1 VHFLI
6 TGHTGFKGSWLTEML
21 LQLGHVV
28 SGLSYETDPLSLYSV
43 TTNNQRLK
51 HDLEIDIRE
60 RSATQNAIQLV
71 SPDFV
76 IHFAAQA
83 LVRRSYAEPT
93 LTFDTN
99 VQGTMNVLLG
109 AEACSSIK
117 GALVITTDKVYENA
131 NKGRP
136 FHEDDALGSNDP
148 YSASKALADLYT
160 QSFSSFSSL
169 KTVIARAGN
178 VIGGGDVCRDRLVP
192 DILRDISANR
202 PTQLRYPNAIRPW
215 QHVLDCLDGYLTLLA
230 NWSGIDTGSA
240 WNVGPDPES
249 QLTVQDLTAQMY
261 AALGLEVNFKLPS
274 DVNLKESLTLTLD
287 ISKLRREFGY
297 ASRLSL
303 KETIN
308 WTAEFEN
315 RLLSGEKPDDVLAS
329 QVANYLAHKS
339 RVNFANLMVEKFL

>member
-21 LQLGHVV
+21 LQLGHEV
-28 SGLSYETDPLSLYSV
+28 SGLSYETNPLSLYSV
-43 TTNNQRLK
+43 TTKKQQLA
-51 HDLEIDIRE
+51 HDLELDIRD
-60 RSATQNAIQLV
+60 RSATQDAIQRV

-109 AEACSSIK
+109 AEACSRTK
-117 GALVITTDKVYENA
+117 GALVITTDKVYQNA
-131 NKGRP
+131 NEGRP

-160 QSFSSFSSL
+160 QSFSSFSRL
-169 KTVIARAGN
+169 KAVIARAGN
-178 VIGGGDVCRDRLVP
+178 VIGGGDVCSDRLVP
-192 DILRDISANR
+192 DILRDIAANR

-215 QHVLDCLDGYLTLLA
+215 QHVLDCLDGYLTLLT
-230 NWSGIDTGSA
+230 NWTSIDSGSA

-249 QLTVQDLTAQMY
+249 QLTVQELTAQMY
-261 AALGLEVNFKLPS
+261 EALGVGVNFRLAS
-274 DVNLKESLTLTLD
+274 DVDLKESLTLTLD
-287 ISKLRREFGY
+287 ISKLKREFGY

-303 KETIN
+303 KETID

-315 RLLSGEKPDDVLAS
+315 RLVNGESVDDVLAS
-329 QVANYLAHKS
+329 QVARYLNEKS
-339 RVNFANLMVEKFL
+339 RVDFANLMVEKFL